1 MFGEGVLAF
10 LGFWLSF
17 IEVPG
22 QFVNR
27 QHAWLSWA
35 LFDDVDSFGAHI
47 SAFYERPVARP
58 SVPVPP
64 VPLVDRFFG
73 RCVRRRVRRDSQ
85 LVIFVTEA
93 DLRRLAGR
101 GLRSDEEAADA
112 FARWR
117 GGVSPSCRF
126 GTPEVPSVAVDVE
139 GVEVAW
145 RSD

>member
-10 LGFWLSF
+10 LGFWVSF

-27 QHAWLSWA
+27 QHSWLSWA
-35 LFDDVDSFGAHI
+35 RSDDIESFGAHI
-47 SAFYERPVARP
+47 SALYERPAAGP

-117 GGVSPSCRF
+117 GGVSPSRRF

-145 RSD
+145 RGD